1 MKEQKEVEENHIAQ
15 PPPWLINNVHF
26 CYDVDYPA
34 NNHNEKNIKIPKK
47 HTQMDQKTWKRRQAL
62 QHYSQIEE
70 VSIHTFE
77 MTVLK
82 VALNEIHKIEGERWV
97 TYRHTLSSMQS
108 MEYNK
113 EIIQY

>member
-1 MKEQKEVEENHIAQ
+1 MQQ
-15 PPPWLINNVHF
+15 
-26 CYDVDYPA
+26 
-34 NNHNEKNIKIPKK
+34 
-47 HTQMDQKTWKRRQAL
+47 
-62 QHYSQIEE
+62 YSQIEE
-70 VSIHTFE
+70 VSIHTSE

-82 VALNEIHKIEGERWV
+82 VALKEIHKIEGERWV